1 MTRGGR
7 MMVNLKEQII
17 KRRLKQYEVARVM
30 GISEFTLNRWLR
42 DERYLSET
50 KRKAIQKAILEAEN
64 NLKI

>member
-1 MTRGGR
+1 
-7 MMVNLKEQII
+7 MMINLKEQII

-42 DERYLSET
+42 DEKFLSET